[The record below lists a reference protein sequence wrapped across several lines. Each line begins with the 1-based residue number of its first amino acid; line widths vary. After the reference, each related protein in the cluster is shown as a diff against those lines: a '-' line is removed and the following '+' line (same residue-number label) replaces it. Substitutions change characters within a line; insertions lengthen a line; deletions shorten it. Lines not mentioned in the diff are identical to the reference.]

1 MNSFLILSSNPEFI
15 DIKIN
20 EFVKRLKI
28 APFDKI
34 VVSSTPSIGINEV
47 KNLIKLTLN
56 KPFSENRLIV
66 FKDFQVSTAEAQNA
80 LLKFLEESPSF
91 QTIILTADNL
101 QNILTTVVSRCEII
115 KDLDLQKKENK
126 SGKLEELFFLSLSNR
141 LLFVQKN
148 ITSKEEASA
157 FISSMIQFLE
167 SQLFNPEPA
176 GKLTLNKLEIVTSI
190 KKSEKALQFLE
201 RNLNYKHVLDIL
213 LLGFPRRNNDPGS

>member
-28 APFDKI
+28 TPFDKI
-34 VVSSTPSIGINEV
+34 IVSPTPSIGINEV
-47 KNLIKLTLN
+47 KNLIKLTVN

-66 FKDFQVSTAEAQNA
+66 FKDFQLATAEAQNA
-80 LLKFLEESPSF
+80 LLKFLEESQSF

-101 QNILTTVVSRCEII
+101 QNILTTVISRCEII
-115 KDLDLQKKENK
+115 RDLNSRKKENK
-126 SGKLEELFFLSLSNR
+126 PEKLEELFYLSLSNR

-148 ITSKEEASA
+148 ITSKEEASE

-167 SQLFNPEPA
+167 NKLLNPESVN
-176 GKLTLNKLEIVTSI
+176 KLILNKLEIVTLI
-190 KKSEKALQFLE
+190 KKSEKALQYLE

-213 LLGFPRRNNDPGS
+213 LLGFPWRNNDPGS

>member
-15 DIKIN
+15 DIKIH

-34 VVSSTPSIGINEV
+34 VISPSPSIGINEV
-47 KNLIKLTLN
+47 KNLIKLTVN

-66 FKDFQVSTAEAQNA
+66 FKDFQLATAEAQNA
-80 LLKFLEESPSF
+80 LLKFLEESQNY

-115 KDLDLQKKENK
+115 KDLNSPKKENK
-126 SGKLEELFFLSLSNR
+126 SAKLEELFFLSLSNR
-141 LLFVQKN
+141 LLFIQKS
-148 ITSKEEASA
+148 IASREEASE
-157 FISSMIQFLE
+157 FIRSMIQFLE
-167 SQLFNPEPA
+167 NKLLNPESA
-176 GKLTLNKLEIVTSI
+176 VKLTLNRLEIVTLI
-190 KKSEKALQFLE
+190 KRSDKALQYLE

-213 LLGFPRRNNDPGS
+213 LLGFPVLN